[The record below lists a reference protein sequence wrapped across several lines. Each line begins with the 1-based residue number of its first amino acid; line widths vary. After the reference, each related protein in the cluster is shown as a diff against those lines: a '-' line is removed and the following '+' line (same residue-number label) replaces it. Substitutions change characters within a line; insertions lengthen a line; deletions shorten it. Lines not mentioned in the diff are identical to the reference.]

1 MASVSTSK
9 AEISYIQTGLLSNP
23 PLRADGRGLHDF
35 RAIALETGIAPL
47 ANGSAHLTIGK
58 NPHDGGGGTEVLA
71 AAKLEVETVDGLSE
85 GVNGGRIVCTVSW
98 CVLSFLLLSDQLNRF
113 IQNKLAPRLPTH
125 TSPHLRSTICSMT
138 CRRSCIKHSR
148 TRRCIRRTSVSSPAK
163 NRGCSTSTA
172 SCSRMRGTR
181 TTRCSWPRAR
191 RCGDCK
197 VPRTRAVEYKA
208 SAAPSAKP
216 LESGEM
222 DVDGDADAQQSGFDT
237 RSIARAVDF
246 ELPDYWDEGE
256 VLGGSDKWPVCV
268 TLNIASSA
276 LRSSSATCV
285 HYLDASLQEE
295 AATPL
300 RLLLVFSFPPNSSPN
315 LQAMRILGSGE
326 LESSQIREFVAGGE
340 KYAQKMWTALNAKL
354 KEEDV
359 RRGQKARDRFA
370 RR

>member
-1 MASVSTSK
+1 MASISTSK

-35 RAIALETGIAPL
+35 RTVSLETGVAPL
-47 ANGSAHLTIGK
+47 ANGSAHLNIGK

-71 AAKLEVETVDGLSE
+71 AAKLEVENVDGHGE
-85 GVNGGRIVCTVSW
+85 GVNGGRIVC
-98 CVLSFLLLSDQLNRF
+98 
-113 IQNKLAPRLPTH
+113 
-125 TSPHLRSTICSMT
+125 
-138 CRRSCIKHSR
+138 
-148 TRRCIRRTSVSSPAK
+148 SVSCSPSAYPYLSAPALDDLQHDL
-163 NRGCSTSTA
+163 STLLHQTLAHPSLHPPNLGILA
-172 SCSRMRGTR
+172 GKK
-181 TTRCSWPRAR
+181 SWLLNLDCVVLADAGNVHDALFMAARAALW
-191 RCGDCK
+191 DCK

-208 SAAPSAKP
+208 PASSSALGAKAA
-216 LESGEM
+216 EGGEM
-222 DVDGDADAQQSGFDT
+222 DVDGDGDADVEAQKSGFDT

-268 TLNIASSA
+268 TLNIALPPNA
-276 LRSSSATCV
+276 SSSSSTCV
-285 HYLDASLQEE
+285 HYLDALPQEE

-300 RLLLVFSFPPNSSPN
+300 RLLLVFSFPSSSESAN
-315 LQAMRILGSGE
+315 LQAIRILGSGE
-326 LESSQIREFVAGGE
+326 LESRQIREFVASGE
-340 KYAQKMWTALNAKL
+340 KHAQKMWTALNGKL

>member
-35 RAIALETGIAPL
+35 RTITLETGVAPL
-47 ANGSAHLTIGK
+47 ANGSAHLNIGK

-71 AAKLEVETVDGLSE
+71 AAKLEVENVDGRGE
-85 GVNGGRIVCTVSW
+85 GVNGGRIVCTVSCSPSAYPYLSAPALDDLQHDMSTLLHQTLAHPSLHPPNLGILAGKKSW
-98 CVLSFLLLSDQLNRF
+98 LLNLDCVV
-113 IQNKLAPRLPTH
+113 LADAGNTYDALF
-125 TSPHLRSTICSMT
+125 M
-138 CRRSCIKHSR
+138 
-148 TRRCIRRTSVSSPAK
+148 A
-163 NRGCSTSTA
+163 A
-172 SCSRMRGTR
+172 
-181 TTRCSWPRAR
+181 RAALW
-191 RCGDCK
+191 DCK

-208 SAAPSAKP
+208 SAAPGTKA

-222 DVDGDADAQQSGFDT
+222 DVDGDAEAQQSGFDT

-268 TLNIASSA
+268 TLNIASPS
-276 LRSSSATCV
+276 RSSGAPCV
-285 HYLDASLQEE
+285 HYLDAIPQEE

-300 RLLLVFSFPPNSSPN
+300 RLLLVFSFPPASSAN

-326 LESSQIREFVAGGE
+326 LESSQIREFVTSGE
-340 KYAQKMWTALNAKL
+340 KYAQKMWNALNAKL

>member
-35 RAIALETGIAPL
+35 RAIALETGVAPL

-58 NPHDGGGGTEVLA
+58 NPHDSGGGTEILA

-85 GVNGGRIVCTVSW
+85 GVNGGRIVCTVS
-98 CVLSFLLLSDQLNRF
+98 CSPS
-113 IQNKLAPRLPTH
+113 AY
-125 TSPHLRSTICSMT
+125 PHLS
-138 CRRSCIKHSR
+138 
-148 TRRCIRRTSVSSPAK
+148 
-163 NRGCSTSTA
+163 A
-172 SCSRMRGTR
+172 SALDDLQHDMSALLHQTLAHPSLHPPNLGIIAGKK
-181 TTRCSWPRAR
+181 SWLLNLDCVVLADAGNTYDALFMAARAALR
-191 RCGDCK
+191 DCK

-208 SAAPSAKP
+208 SAAPSAKA

-222 DVDGDADAQQSGFDT
+222 DVDDGDADAQQSGFDT

-256 VLGGSDKWPVCV
+256 ALGGSDKWPVCV
-268 TLNIASSA
+268 TLNISSSA
-276 LRSSSATCV
+276 PRSSSATCV
-285 HYLDASLQEE
+285 HYLDAILQEE

-300 RLLLVFSFPPNSSPN
+300 RLLLVFSFPPASSPN

-326 LESSQIREFVAGGE
+326 LESSQIREFVASGE